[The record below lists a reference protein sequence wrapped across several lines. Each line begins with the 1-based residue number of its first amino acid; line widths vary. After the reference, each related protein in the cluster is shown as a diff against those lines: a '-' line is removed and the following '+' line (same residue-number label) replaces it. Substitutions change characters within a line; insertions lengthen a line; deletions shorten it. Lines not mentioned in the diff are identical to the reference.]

1 MRNTPLL
8 FNGGKNFH
16 IMKQKPVIIGIGEIL
31 WDLLPTGK
39 KAGGAPVNFA
49 FHAAASGVE
58 SYAIS
63 AIGSDPEGDEMMR
76 ELNKHNIR
84 YLIEKVDHPT
94 GTVRVELKSGIP
106 TYTITE
112 EVAWD
117 YIPLT
122 EEMKHLAARCDAIC
136 FGTLAQRSEVSRN
149 TIRTLLSLTPPD
161 SYRILD
167 INIRQQ
173 YYNKETILT
182 SLQLCNICK
191 MNDEEVQLIKSL
203 FNKEGEDNERVCKWL
218 MENFSLQMMI
228 LTAGDRESTIYT
240 SSEVSRIGTPR
251 VTVADTVG
259 AGDAFTGTLIA
270 SLLEGKTVAEA
281 HSDAVQRAAFV
292 CTREGAWV
300 SELSPVSISLH
311 R

>member
-1 MRNTPLL
+1 MN
-8 FNGGKNFH
+8 
-16 IMKQKPVIIGIGEIL
+16 QKPVIIGIGEIL
-31 WDLLPTGK
+31 WDLLPAGK

-49 FHAAASGVE
+49 FHAAISGAE

-63 AIGSDPEGDEMMR
+63 AIGNDADGDEMIQA
-76 ELNKHNIR
+76 LNHNGIR
-84 YLIEKVDHPT
+84 HLIEKVDHPT
-94 GTVRVELKSGIP
+94 GTVKVELKNGIP

-122 EEMKHLAARCDAIC
+122 LEMKNLAARCDAIC

-149 TIRTLLSLTPPD
+149 TIRTLLSFTPPD
-161 SYRILD
+161 AYRILD
-167 INIRQQ
+167 INIRQH
-173 YYNKETILT
+173 YYSMDTILT
-182 SLQLCNICK
+182 SLHLCNICK
-191 MNDEEVQLIKSL
+191 MNDEEMQLIKSL
-203 FNKEGEDNERVCKWL
+203 FNKDGEDNDRVCKWL

-228 LTAGDRESTIYT
+228 LTAGDRESTVYT
-240 SSEVSRIGTPR
+240 PTEVSRIETPR

-259 AGDAFTGTLIA
+259 AGDAFTGTLIT

-300 SELSPVSISLH
+300 SELSS

>member
-1 MRNTPLL
+1 
-8 FNGGKNFH
+8 
-16 IMKQKPVIIGIGEIL
+16 MKQKPVIIGIGEIL

-39 KAGGAPVNFA
+39 KAGGAPINFA
-49 FHAAASGVE
+49 FHAAISGAE

-63 AIGSDPEGDEMMR
+63 AIGNDAEGDELLR
-76 ELNKHNIR
+76 ELNKYNIK
-84 YLIEKVDHPT
+84 YIIEKVDHPT
-94 GTVRVELKSGIP
+94 GTVRVELKNGIP

-122 EEMKHLAARCDAIC
+122 VEMKNLAARCDAIC

-149 TIRTLLSLTPPD
+149 TIRTLISLTPPN

-173 YYNKETILT
+173 YYTKETIFT
-182 SLQLCNICK
+182 SLHLCNICK
-191 MNDEEVQLIKSL
+191 MNDEEMQLIKSL
-203 FNKEGEDNERVCKWL
+203 FDKEGEDDDRVCKWL
-218 MENFSLQMMI
+218 MENFSLKMMI
-228 LTAGDRESTIYT
+228 LTAGDRESTVYT
-240 SSEVSRIGTPR
+240 PTEVSRIETPR
-251 VTVADTVG
+251 VTVVDTVG

-270 SLLEGKTVAEA
+270 SLLEGKTVAQA

-300 SELSPVSISLH
+300 SEPTS